1 MIVMTLS
8 LSPPA
13 VAGSPAPDH
22 GGPSTVPISLLRF
35 NFVLP
40 GRDPATL
47 ASMYQA
53 GIEMAAVADQNGF
66 MAVTVEE
73 HHGVD
78 NGWSPAPLTTAGLI
92 LGRTKNLRVMVQ
104 ALLVPLNDPLRVAEQ
119 VAVLDLASGGRINVV
134 AGLGYRPE
142 EYAAAG
148 IDWKTRGARMDE
160 CLDAIIAA
168 WTGEE
173 FTYQGRRV
181 LVTPTPN
188 SPSNAILFVGGSGR
202 PAARRAARLGL
213 PLLPAAHLP
222 ELEQYYNDQ
231 CAEHGT
237 SGFIMMP
244 PERTNLTILAED
256 PDKGW
261 AELGEHLLY
270 EAQRYQSWQTAD
282 IHSAVSSKATNVDEL
297 RAEGIYEILSPEQAI
312 ARCKEQ
318 GDFATMVL
326 HPLCG
331 GIPVEAGW
339 DTVNLYVE
347 KVLPALAG

>member
-1 MIVMTLS
+1 M
-8 LSPPA
+8 
-13 VAGSPAPDH
+13 
-22 GGPSTVPISLLRF
+22 PISLLRF

-78 NGWSPAPLTTAGLI
+78 DGWSPAPLTIAGLM
-92 LGRTKNLRVMVQ
+92 LGRTKNIRLMVQ
-104 ALLVPLNDPLRVAEQ
+104 ALLVPLNDPLRVAEA

-142 EYAAAG
+142 EYADADV
-148 IDWKTRGARMDE
+148 DWKSRGAIMDE
-160 CLDAIIAA
+160 ALDAIVAA
-168 WTGEE
+168 WSGEE
-173 FTYQGRRV
+173 FSYRDRTVR
-181 LVTPTPN
+181 VTPTPQTPA
-188 SPSNAILFVGGSGR
+188 SGILFVGGSGR

-213 PLLPAAHLP
+213 GLLPAAHLP
-222 ELEQYYNDQ
+222 ELQKYYEEQ

-237 SGFIMMP
+237 TPFMIMP
-244 PERTNLTILAED
+244 PEKTTLTVLAAD
-256 PDKGW
+256 PDKAW
-261 AELGEHLLY
+261 AELGHHLLH

-282 IHSAVSSKATNVDEL
+282 IHSAVSSTATNVDEL
-297 RAEGIYEILSPEQAI
+297 RTEGIYRILSPEQAV
-312 ARCKEQ
+312 AACKEE

-326 HPLCG
+326 HPLVG
-331 GIPVEAGW
+331 GMPIEAGW
-339 DTVNLYVE
+339 DTVNLYVD
-347 KVLPALAG
+347 KVLPALA

>member
-1 MIVMTLS
+1 M
-8 LSPPA
+8 
-13 VAGSPAPDH
+13 
-22 GGPSTVPISLLRF
+22 PISILRF

-53 GIEMAAVADQNGF
+53 GVEMAEVADRNGF

-78 NGWSPAPLTTAGLI
+78 DGWSPAPLTCAALM
-92 LGRTKNLRVMVQ
+92 LGRTTTLRVMVQ
-104 ALLVPLNDPLRVAEQ
+104 ALLVPLNDPIRVAEAI
-119 VAVLDLASGGRINVV
+119 AVLDLASGGRINVV

-148 IDWKTRGARMDE
+148 VDWDHRGAAMDE
-160 CLDAIIAA
+160 ALDAILNA

-173 FTYQGRRV
+173 FTFRGRTVR
-181 LVTPTPN
+181 VTPTPK
-188 SPSNAILFVGGSGR
+188 SPPAAILFVGGSGR

-222 ELEQYYNDQ
+222 ELQKYYEEQCVRHATN
-231 CAEHGT
+231 
-237 SGFIMMP
+237 GFAILP
-244 PERTNLTILAED
+244 PEHTRLTLLADE
-256 PDKGW
+256 PDRAW
-261 AELGEHLLY
+261 SELGHHLLH
-270 EAQRYQSWQTAD
+270 EAKRYQSWQTPD
-282 IHSAVSSKATNVDEL
+282 IHSAVSSHANTVDEL
-297 RAEGIYEILSPEQAI
+297 RAEGIYEILSPDQAI
-312 ARCKEQ
+312 ERCRDD

-331 GIPVEAGW
+331 GIPVERGW
-339 DTVNLYVE
+339 DTVNLYVDR
-347 KVLPALAG
+347 VLPALS

>member
-1 MIVMTLS
+1 MPL
-8 LSPPA
+8 
-13 VAGSPAPDH
+13 
-22 GGPSTVPISLLRF
+22 SLLRF

-40 GRDPATL
+40 GHDPATVS
-47 ASMYQA
+47 SMYQA
-53 GIEMAAVADQNGF
+53 GVEMAAVADEHGF

-78 NGWSPAPLTTAGLI
+78 DGWSPAPLTIAGLI
-92 LGRTKNLRVMVQ
+92 LGRTQNLRVMVQ

-119 VAVLDLASGGRINVV
+119 VAVLDLASNGRINVV

-148 IDWKTRGARMDE
+148 VEWNTRGATMDE
-160 CLDAIIAA
+160 SLDAIINA

-173 FTYQGRRV
+173 FSYRGRTVR
-181 LVTPTPN
+181 VTPTPKN
-188 SPSNAILFVGGSGR
+188 PPNAILFVGGTGR

-222 ELEQYYNDQ
+222 ELQAYYEQR

-237 SGFIMMP
+237 TGFVILP
-244 PERTNLTILAED
+244 PEHTSMTLLAED
-256 PDKGW
+256 PDKAW
-261 AELGEHLLY
+261 AELGHHLLH
-270 EAQRYQSWQTAD
+270 EATRYQSWQTGD
-282 IHSAVSSKATNVDEL
+282 IHSAVASNATTVEEL
-297 RAEGIYEILSPEQAI
+297 RSEGIYEILSPDQAI

-318 GDFATMVL
+318 GPFATMVL

-331 GIPVEAGW
+331 GVPVDRGW
-339 DTVNLYVE
+339 DTVNLYVD
-347 KVLPALAG
+347 KVLPALA

>member
-1 MIVMTLS
+1 M
-8 LSPPA
+8 
-13 VAGSPAPDH
+13 
-22 GGPSTVPISLLRF
+22 PISLLRF

-53 GIEMAAVADQNGF
+53 GIEMAAVADDHGF

-78 NGWSPAPLTTAGLI
+78 DGWSPAPLTTAAMM
-92 LGRTKNLRVMVQ
+92 LGRTKTLRIMVQ
-104 ALLVPLNDPLRVAEQ
+104 ALLVPLNDPLRIAEA

-142 EYAAAG
+142 EYADAG
-148 IDWKTRGARMDE
+148 VDWQSRGAVMDAS
-160 CLDAIIAA
+160 LDAILAA

-173 FTYQGRRV
+173 FTYQGRKVR
-181 LVTPTPN
+181 VTPTPG
-188 SPSNAILFVGGSGR
+188 SPANEILFVGGSGR

-222 ELEQYYNDQ
+222 ELQRYYEEQ

-237 SGFIMMP
+237 NSFVILP
-244 PERTNLTILAED
+244 PEHTSLTILAED
-256 PDKGW
+256 PDQAW
-261 AELGEHLLY
+261 SELGHHLLH

-282 IHSAVSSKATNVDEL
+282 IHSAVSSTASTIDEL
-297 RAEGIYEILSPEQAI
+297 RAEGIYEILSPDQAI
-312 ARCKEQ
+312 SRCREQ

-331 GIPVEAGW
+331 GIPVDRGW
-339 DTVNLYVE
+339 DSVRLYTE
-347 KVLPALAG
+347 KVLPALR